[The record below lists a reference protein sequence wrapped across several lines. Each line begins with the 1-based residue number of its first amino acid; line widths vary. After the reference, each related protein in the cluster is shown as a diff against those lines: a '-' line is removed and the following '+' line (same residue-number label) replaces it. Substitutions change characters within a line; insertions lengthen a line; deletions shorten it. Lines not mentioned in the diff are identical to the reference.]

1 MTEPKTVPNMKVE
14 WPEFISLIT
23 SAAHQIKYAHPEI
36 DTIVALS
43 RGGLLG
49 ATIMSHVLEVKRV
62 YSFGIN
68 FYSSGNKIRK
78 VPNIYQNLPD
88 TFWSSNILVV
98 DDVADSGKSLEHVLN
113 TIKHRF
119 HTDGEIIVYTT
130 FYKPKSKIKPQF
142 YSEIVDSAIWI
153 DFPYSSAI

>member
-1 MTEPKTVPNMKVE
+1 MTKLPNMKVE

-23 SAAHQIKYAHPEI
+23 SSAHQIKYAKPEI
-36 DTIVALS
+36 DTVVALS

-49 ATIMSHVLEVKRV
+49 ATIISHVLEVKRV

-78 VPNIYQNLPD
+78 VPNIYQNLPE
-88 TFWSSNILVV
+88 TFWSSDILVV
-98 DDVADSGKSLEHVLN
+98 DDVADTGNSLYHVVN
-113 TIKHRF
+113 AIKQRF
-119 HTDGEIIVYTT
+119 YTDGEVYIYTT
-130 FYKPKSKIKPQF
+130 FYKPKSKIKPHF
-142 YSEIVDSAIWI
+142 YSEIVDSGIWI